1 MKVTNR
7 AKLKFDIENKI
18 NSTPQ
23 KVFMEGWKIL
33 LNIYSNIKLAKEV
46 ITSSSKFEGLTL
58 GEFAVATYSLQV
70 ASNNANAL
78 SKKFTGAT
86 NSNLAPQEKTAQ
98 ENLQASNDF
107 QELTKIL
114 YPKELGKSW
123 LNHDRL
129 NAAHSK
135 NLFEF
140 YNLNKKSLNL
150 EYFEQTLLNEALG
163 RIEVLFKTFFKQDD
177 IMLFHIEDI
186 INPYSEISDKFETL
200 SQIGNN
206 EYSDLLLAHKQGLLI
221 EELAKLTPGWKTSIE
236 YLSTHKLLVQ
246 CTVEA
251 FKDFTKSYNGDV
263 SVIPSLIAL
272 LQLRETRNDIAHS
285 TSFTDN
291 IRNLN
296 MEYYSKLYPYIGEN
310 SLFKALR
317 NSTKEFEKILSDLP
331 ISETQANSVQS
342 KENISAITTEEFKL
356 TASTNSKNKKT
367 KNKKPNELKIDEF
380 EALIKN
386 ILDEDIKN
394 GIRQERDKYFEFR
407 TEAFNAINILT
418 KELEAEAIKKGQYES
433 RLFDSEKGS
442 GFYYYISPELKKH
455 FKYLTELF
463 MHNPNILLYD
473 NNPFGLKEFIMYLAR
488 HKDKIKIFEHI
499 IKEGVNLTQL
509 NNKVGNIL
517 LQFLKNKG
525 KYFDQSDIRIYEL
538 ILENLPQNERDKCL
552 NGYISNLDQEFGFYA
567 RIEFPSSS
575 EPDHRKAC
583 KIFKATLPSL
593 VLIANTGRDLL
604 NLFIKYGANINCNFE
619 AYYFTKEFSLDPEKQ
634 RKLPKK
640 ILKMSLLDLALET
653 DDFEIALDIVSSKC
667 FDPNYYKEYYSPMF
681 NSFIKNIN
689 ALEMII
695 INLANTDDPKRIK
708 LLLDVGKELRLKGF
722 DAKKMKEIKS
732 DTNLKI
738 YKIAL
743 EYKADWLIKSLLT
756 HVADII
762 IKNAQLEKH
771 YDILED
777 LLNRDYKDKI
787 LKFILNEKFSDED
800 FIKAKDHKM
809 TQELIYKLLAPVAKI
824 KLINKIISTA
834 DVKSFENI
842 LNEGILEQ
850 IRETRE
856 YKALPP
862 LNIAIMKKSP
872 EMVALLL
879 EHGER
884 PTEAQLD
891 LAKKMGNSEINAE
904 LEHSLITTHN
914 EELSNTQ
921 ETFVAEL
928 PVLEESYE
936 GLKPMGEN
944 T

>member
-1 MKVTNR
+1 MKVTIR
-7 AKLKFDIENKI
+7 AKLKSDIENKI
-18 NSTPQ
+18 YSTPH

-33 LNIYSNIKLAKEV
+33 LDIYSNLRLAKEV
-46 ITSSSKFEGLTL
+46 INSSKESDGLTL

-70 ASNNANAL
+70 ASNNVNAL

-86 NSNLAPQEKTAQ
+86 NSNLSPQEKTAQ
-98 ENLQASNDF
+98 ETLQVSSEF
-107 QELTKIL
+107 KELINIL

-129 NAAHSK
+129 NVAHSK
-135 NLFEF
+135 NLFKF
-140 YNLNKKSLNL
+140 YETNKNSLNQ
-150 EYFEQTLLNEALG
+150 EYFEQTLLNEAIV
-163 RIEVLFKTFFKQDD
+163 RIETIFKIFFKQSD
-177 IMLFHIEDI
+177 IMLFHKEGI
-186 INPYSEISDKFETL
+186 ISPYYEISDKFEALGKIT
-200 SQIGNN
+200 ND
-206 EYSDLLLAHKQGLLI
+206 EYSNLILAHKQGLII
-221 EELAKLTPGWKTSIE
+221 ERLADINKVATTSNHFLSIE
-236 YLSTHKLLVQ
+236 YLSTHKLLIQ
-246 CTVEA
+246 FTTEA
-251 FKDFTKSYNGDV
+251 FKDFTRSYNGDW
-263 SVIPSLIAL
+263 SNIKYLTAFE
-272 LQLRETRNDIAHS
+272 QLKHTRNDIAHS
-285 TSFTDN
+285 TSITDI

-296 MEYYSKLYPYIGEN
+296 MEYYSKLYPYLGEN
-310 SLFKALR
+310 SLYKVLR
-317 NSTKEFEKILSDLP
+317 STTKNWKQIVSDSLACGT
-331 ISETQANSVQS
+331 I
-342 KENISAITTEEFKL
+342 
-356 TASTNSKNKKT
+356 ASTHQKEEYIKKPVFNEEVKPSTPAKSIKKKT
-367 KNKKPNELKIDEF
+367 KYNNVSDLKMDDF

-442 GFYYYISPELKKH
+442 GFYFYISPELKKH

-517 LQFLKNKG
+517 LQLLKNKG

-640 ILKMSLLDLALET
+640 ILKMSLFDLALET
-653 DDFEIALDIVSSKC
+653 DDFEIALDIVSSKY
-667 FDPNYYKEYYSPMF
+667 FDPKYYKEYYSPMF
-681 NSFIKNIN
+681 DSFIKNIN

-695 INLANTDDPKRIK
+695 ISIDR
-708 LLLDVGKELRLKGF
+708 
-722 DAKKMKEIKS
+722 KS
-732 DTNLKI
+732 
-738 YKIAL
+738 
-743 EYKADWLIKSLLT
+743 
-756 HVADII
+756 V
-762 IKNAQLEKH
+762 
-771 YDILED
+771 
-777 LLNRDYKDKI
+777 
-787 LKFILNEKFSDED
+787 
-800 FIKAKDHKM
+800 
-809 TQELIYKLLAPVAKI
+809 V
-824 KLINKIISTA
+824 
-834 DVKSFENI
+834 
-842 LNEGILEQ
+842 
-850 IRETRE
+850 
-856 YKALPP
+856 
-862 LNIAIMKKSP
+862 
-872 EMVALLL
+872 
-879 EHGER
+879 
-884 PTEAQLD
+884 
-891 LAKKMGNSEINAE
+891 
-904 LEHSLITTHN
+904 
-914 EELSNTQ
+914 
-921 ETFVAEL
+921 
-928 PVLEESYE
+928 
-936 GLKPMGEN
+936 
-944 T
+944 